1 MFFLTKRQELPRA
14 LLIPLLHQ
22 RVLGLTVVPVSSSQL
37 NLAWTANT
45 ETDLGH
51 YNVYR
56 GTTAGFAVN
65 TATDTPLAQ
74 PSTNSYSDTIG
85 LTDSTTY
92 YYKVA
97 AVDSSANIGVLSD
110 EGSAIA
116 GAIFYNVSIPGNKAS
131 AMNTGASVRLGEEA
145 FNASSVLVGK
155 HLRSWKVRLK
165 KTGTPSG
172 LVTAKV
178 RKNPGDSVVATFNET
193 IDSTTLGTAFSEY
206 TFTLVNPYTIQTGDR
221 IMIEYGGPAAVQLE
235 IWTADMFDG
244 GNTRRIRNDG
254 STYIN
259 SVNEEIAGTMSSS
272 APAGTG
278 GDTTP
283 PGKVAGLT
291 VTSISS
297 TRLDLTWT
305 ANTETDLGHYN
316 VYRGTTAGFAVNTA
330 TDTPLAQP
338 IANSYSNTGLSSS
351 TTYYYKVAAVDSSAN
366 IGVLS
371 DEASGTTAGA
381 ADTTPPSKVLGLT
394 VIPVSSSQLNLAW
407 TANTETDLGHYNVY
421 RGTTAGFAVNT
432 ATDTPLAQPSTNSY
446 SDTNGLIQSTTYYYK
461 VAAVDTS
468 GNIGNVSDEISAI
481 TLTGVFYNVAIPGN
495 AAGGSS
501 E

>member
-1 MFFLTKRQELPRA
+1 M
-14 LLIPLLHQ
+14 
-22 RVLGLTVVPVSSSQL
+22 S
-37 NLAWTANT
+37 T
-45 ETDLGH
+45 EEPQ
-51 YNVYR
+51 
-56 GTTAGFAVN
+56 AGFAVN

-221 IMIEYGGPAAVQLE
+221 IMIEYGGPAR
-235 IWTADMFDG
+235 F
-244 GNTRRIRNDG
+244 
-254 STYIN
+254 S
-259 SVNEEIAGTMSSS
+259 
-272 APAGTG
+272 
-278 GDTTP
+278 
-283 PGKVAGLT
+283 
-291 VTSISS
+291 
-297 TRLDLTWT
+297 
-305 ANTETDLGHYN
+305 
-316 VYRGTTAGFAVNTA
+316 
-330 TDTPLAQP
+330 
-338 IANSYSNTGLSSS
+338 
-351 TTYYYKVAAVDSSAN
+351 
-366 IGVLS
+366 
-371 DEASGTTAGA
+371 
-381 ADTTPPSKVLGLT
+381 
-394 VIPVSSSQLNLAW
+394 
-407 TANTETDLGHYNVY
+407 
-421 RGTTAGFAVNT
+421 
-432 ATDTPLAQPSTNSY
+432 
-446 SDTNGLIQSTTYYYK
+446 
-461 VAAVDTS
+461 
-468 GNIGNVSDEISAI
+468 
-481 TLTGVFYNVAIPGN
+481 
-495 AAGGSS
+495 
-501 E
+501 